1 MRVFVRYKV
10 KLVDFEVH
18 ATDRE
23 ITKSHS
29 DSSTRDSVHKSLKVL
44 KRQKIIEISYL
55 IIDISFQL

>member
-18 ATDRE
+18 TTDRE
-23 ITKSHS
+23 ITKSRS